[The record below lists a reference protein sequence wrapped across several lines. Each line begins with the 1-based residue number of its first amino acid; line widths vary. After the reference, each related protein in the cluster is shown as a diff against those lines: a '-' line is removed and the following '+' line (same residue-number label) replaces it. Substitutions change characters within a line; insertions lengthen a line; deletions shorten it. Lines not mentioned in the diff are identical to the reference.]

1 MCNKMKKENFCSLPF
16 KGIFLGSDGA
26 VKPCC
31 SLRGVLGNINE
42 KPLEEILNDE
52 PAKSLRKSIID
63 GEWHDMC
70 SQCNELEQRGARTE
84 RLGII
89 EDFDKMKD
97 DLLTPESFI
106 LKRLDLRWSNT
117 CNLTCTYC
125 NSYFSSKW
133 AEIEG
138 VKVNNVKADGEESVF
153 SFIEKQ
159 KDSVENLILLGGEP
173 LLQKPNNR
181 LLEILPNASYYILT
195 NLSNTLEN
203 NKLAQALATD
213 KVGWGISFENIGAR
227 FEYVRH
233 GASWDRLVHN
243 LRFLHERKVRS
254 IDIHPIYCVYSAL
267 NLCEFYEFVE
277 NEGYINNL
285 YWQMLQNIE
294 GLDVFRAPLPFKVKA
309 AEELE
314 KCFELYGDKYN
325 MDLLKPIYDN
335 LKESISGPFHPSSK
349 PQFDWLDEIERS
361 IAGKKEQFIELW
373 PELYE
378 VMKDSYN
385 VDYPGP
391 DNKIIYIRKEE

>member
-1 MCNKMKKENFCSLPF
+1 MKKENFCSLPF

-31 SLRGVLGNINE
+31 SLRGSLGNIND

-52 PAKSLRKSIID
+52 PAQSLRKSIID
-63 GEWHDMC
+63 GEWHSMC

-84 RLGII
+84 RAGVID
-89 EDFDKMKD
+89 DFDKMKD
-97 DLLTPESFI
+97 DPLTPDTFV

-159 KDSVENLILLGGEP
+159 KHSVENIILLGGEP
-173 LLQKPNNR
+173 LLQKPNIR
-181 LLEILPNASYYILT
+181 LLEILPNVGYYILT
-195 NLSNTLEN
+195 NLSNPIEN

-213 KVGWGISFENIGAR
+213 KVGWGISFENIGDR

-233 GASWDRLVHN
+233 GASWDRLVSN
-243 LRFLHERKVRS
+243 LRFLHDRGVRS

-267 NLCEFYEFVE
+267 NLCELYEFIE
-277 NEGYINNL
+277 REGYFTSL

-294 GLDVFRAPLPFKVKA
+294 GLDVYRAPLPFKQKA
-309 AEELE
+309 IIELE
-314 KCFELYGDKYN
+314 KCFSLYGEKYN
-325 MDLLKPIYDN
+325 MDLLKPIYES
-335 LKESISGPFHPSSK
+335 LKQSVTEPHHPSSK
-349 PQFDWLDEIERS
+349 AQFDWLDQIEQS
-361 IAGKKEQFIELW
+361 IPGKKEKFIELW

-385 VDYPGP
+385 VDYTHT
-391 DNKIIYIRKEE
+391 DENKIIYIRKEE